1 MTTDDIPDP
10 FFDTLDDALPGT
22 LADQFLIAM
31 PHLQDPWFNHTVTFV
46 WKHCAQGALGIVINK
61 PSSMRVGELMAE
73 LGIDLTQRRGDIA
86 FHSQYVMSGGPVEKQ
101 KGFILHNAGPAWE
114 YTLPLTPQVSLS
126 MSRDILADIAAGKG
140 PAHYLVALGC
150 AGWDAGQLERE
161 ITDNVWLTTPALP
174 ELIFSDNHAQKAERA
189 AALLGV
195 SLGQLASFAGHS

>member
-1 MTTDDIPDP
+1 MTQDDIPDSQYE
-10 FFDTLDDALPGT
+10 AQPGT
-22 LADQFLIAM
+22 LANQFLIAM

-46 WKHCAQGALGIVINK
+46 WKHNADGALGIVINK
-61 PSSMRVGELMAE
+61 PSTMRVAELMEE
-73 LGIDLTQRRGDIA
+73 LGIDLTPRRGDLA
-86 FHSQYVMSGGPVEKQ
+86 FHGQYVMSGGPVEKH
-101 KGFILHNAGPAWE
+101 KGFILHNAGPEWE

-140 PAHYLVALGC
+140 PEHYLVALGC

-161 ITDNVWLTTPALP
+161 ITDNMWLTTAALP

-195 SLGQLASFAGHS
+195 SLSQLASIAGHS